1 MGFLKFV
8 VWTACCIALGIYVST
23 ARYEGGTPLEQLERV
38 WRRHVPAEPVAAL
51 QSEVKGAVASARAA
65 ISPQARPSERHTPED
80 RAAVNK
86 LIAKRT
92 APR

>member
-1 MGFLKFV
+1 MGFLKFI
-8 VWTACCIALGIYVST
+8 VWTACCVALGIYVST

-38 WRRHVPAEPVAAL
+38 YRHQFPGEPVEAL
-51 QSEVKGAVASARAA
+51 KSEVKGAVASARAA
-65 ISPQARPSERHTPED
+65 IAPPRPSERHTPED

-86 LIAKRT
+86 LIAKRA

>member
-38 WRRHVPAEPVAAL
+38 WRRHVPAAPMTAL
-51 QSEVKGAVASARAA
+51 RSEVKGAVESAKAA
-65 ISPQARPSERHTPED
+65 VSPARPSERHTPED
-80 RAAVNK
+80 REAVNR
-86 LIAKRT
+86 LIARRT
-92 APR
+92 APK